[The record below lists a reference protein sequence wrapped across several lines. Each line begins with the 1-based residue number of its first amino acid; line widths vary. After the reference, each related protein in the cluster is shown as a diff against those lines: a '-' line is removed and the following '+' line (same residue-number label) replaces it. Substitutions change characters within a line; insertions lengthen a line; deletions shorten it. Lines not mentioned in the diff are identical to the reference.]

1 METAD
6 NQLKTCEKIIH
17 RLYGENSDLTKE
29 NLSLEGKLKSASR
42 SQDKLQRRKVLLQ
55 KLVDKLSGHIGK
67 DVLQQS
73 YLVLELDKEVSLWVI
88 NEYFVKKCSQIYAK
102 GKHWACPRVLC
113 TSRISLQLTDK
124 NLLSNW
130 KSCKQTFRSFFIYS
144 ITMSAFSFF
153 WNIFGTN

>member
-17 RLYGENSDLTKE
+17 RLYGENTDLTKE
-29 NLSLEGKLKSASR
+29 NLSLEGKLQSASR

-73 YLVLELDKEVSLWVI
+73 YLVLELDKDVSL
-88 NEYFVKKCSQIYAK
+88 
-102 GKHWACPRVLC
+102 
-113 TSRISLQLTDK
+113 
-124 NLLSNW
+124 
-130 KSCKQTFRSFFIYS
+130 
-144 ITMSAFSFF
+144 
-153 WNIFGTN
+153 

>member
-1 METAD
+1 LQAEFDFKNTKEFVTSPTVKLEKEKYSSESEAKVAREYASQLRVQMETAD

-17 RLYGENSDLTKE
+17 RLYGENTDLTKE

-73 YLVLELDKEVSLWVI
+73 YLVLELDKDVSL
-88 NEYFVKKCSQIYAK
+88 
-102 GKHWACPRVLC
+102 
-113 TSRISLQLTDK
+113 
-124 NLLSNW
+124 
-130 KSCKQTFRSFFIYS
+130 
-144 ITMSAFSFF
+144 
-153 WNIFGTN
+153 